1 MIPQKPKYNWTSIS
15 LVLLL
20 IIGFVLQIY
29 FLYFGYTYYGYL
41 VSPGGDVVPHF
52 NMAESVL
59 KNGLSLKAGYP
70 PLFHFIVVKLS
81 QIFHVDILHIL
92 SFWTPILAVMPALAM
107 YFLLR
112 QIFDQKVSTISTL
125 ILLLTSQYPLFAF
138 VDGNYPDMLAYG
150 VFAILMFGFVIRY
163 YKTHKIVNLIVAL
176 GLLILIALTH
186 NLTFVSVLTILVLF
200 GLLQIILTYREQGII
215 FDWKKITIFSLVI
228 LALGVSVYFA
238 FKMYGSL
245 TSGFISGVISNK
257 AYLADDFLNKTPDFT
272 IYPSVMGNLVWYL
285 GLTGLLFVI
294 VSSFS
299 KQENNKTKQ
308 LVIIWFL
315 FYFLMSRISSVGV
328 PARFARELAP
338 PLIICIGFLL
348 NGVFNIEAKK
358 HRYGLFAAYGLIG
371 FLIITNSAFYA
382 GLLRLPE
389 GFKNMVWFTEVDQQK
404 VNYLTNEV
412 NRNNNILYNPRAN
425 QFTPIKVENQLHP
438 LELNKDEIEL
448 IKNFQNNEAYQV
460 DIDIIV
466 TNKKR
471 QYKDISY
478 IFIDKKPSTNPD
490 EKIYPNYANYEQYSI
505 VLEQMAKDGQ
515 VIKKF
520 SDGASLVKVDF
531 NRNSNQSK
539 NKYYPDEY

>member
-1 MIPQKPKYNWTSIS
+1 MDLQKPKYNWTSIS

-20 IIGFVLQIY
+20 IIGFGLQIY
-29 FLYFGYTYYGYL
+29 FLYFGYIYYGYL
-41 VSPGGDVVPHF
+41 VSPGGDVVPHL

-81 QIFHVDILHIL
+81 QMFNVDILHIL
-92 SFWTPILAVMPALAM
+92 SFWTPILAVMPAMSM

-112 QIFDQKVSTISTL
+112 QIFDQKISTISTL

-150 VFAILMFGFVIRY
+150 VFAILLFGFVIRY
-163 YKTHKIVNLIVAL
+163 YKTQKIANLVIAL
-176 GLLILIALTH
+176 ALLILIAFTH

-200 GLLQIILTYREQGII
+200 GLLQIILTYREHGIV

-228 LALGVSVYFA
+228 LTLGISVYFA
-238 FKMYGSL
+238 FKMYGGL
-245 TSGFISGVISNK
+245 AVGFISGVINNK

-285 GLTGLLFVI
+285 GLTGLMFVL
-294 VSSFS
+294 VSSFT
-299 KQENNKTKQ
+299 KTVNIKTKQ

-315 FYFLMSRISSVGV
+315 FYFLLSRISSVGV

-348 NGVFNIEAKK
+348 NGVFSIEAKK
-358 HRYGLFAAYGLIG
+358 HRFGLFAAYGLIG
-371 FLIITNSAFYA
+371 FLIITNSALYS

-389 GFKNMVWFTEVDQQK
+389 GFKSMVWFTKVDQQK
-404 VNYLTNEV
+404 VDYIKSETN
-412 NRNNNILYNPRAN
+412 NQDIILYNQRAN
-425 QFTPIKVENQLHP
+425 QFTPIKLENQLQP
-438 LELNKDEIEL
+438 LELTKEEIDVV
-448 IKNFQNNEAYQV
+448 KNFQKNEAFQV
-460 DIDIIV
+460 DIDLLV
-466 TNKKR
+466 SKKTK

-478 IFIDKKPSTNPD
+478 IFVDKKPSTNPD
-490 EKIYPNYANYEQYSI
+490 EKVYPNYANYEQYSI
-505 VLEQMAKDGQ
+505 ALEQMAKGGE
-515 VIKKF
+515 VVKTF

-531 NRNSNQSK
+531 NRNNNQSK
-539 NKYYPDEY
+539 NKYYLDE